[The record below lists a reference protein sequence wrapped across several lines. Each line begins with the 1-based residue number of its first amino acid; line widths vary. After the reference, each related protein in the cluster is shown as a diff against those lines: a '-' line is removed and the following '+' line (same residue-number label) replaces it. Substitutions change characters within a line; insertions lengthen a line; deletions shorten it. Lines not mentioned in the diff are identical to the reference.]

1 MAIKTV
7 TSGSKIYRDDL
18 LTIRSDVSSAA
29 SAWGVSGPASVS
41 TTKPIGTNWDSI
53 KDVSTNIFN
62 AAVTAGI
69 SMAYNSINLNHTRSS
84 VLDALDINILGGNPS
99 GSSRILRSGL
109 STFVVTSITPP
120 CSQCSQC
127 SQCNDSPCSECS
139 HTPCS
144 EECCDH
150 TTPCNDSPCGD
161 CSHTPCS
168 DECYE

>member
-18 LTIRSDVSSAA
+18 LTIESNVSSAA
-29 SAWGVSGPASVS
+29 SAWEVHGPDSVS
-41 TTKPIGTNWDSI
+41 TTRPIGTNWDSI

-84 VLDALDINILGGNPS
+84 VLDALDINVLGGNPS
-99 GSSRILRSGL
+99 GSFRTLRSGL

-127 SQCNDSPCSECS
+127 SQCSDSTPCSDDCGGSCSECS
-139 HTPCS
+139 
-144 EECCDH
+144 DY
-150 TTPCNDSPCGD
+150 
-161 CSHTPCS
+161 TPCS
-168 DECYE
+168 DECSFI